1 MALLM
6 MVGTVLMVV
15 GYYLFLLPP
24 ATPQAKDIPAA
35 EIAAAALLV
44 HQRAAVDWCLRS
56 SCADGVVPPDGL
68 TLPPGYGAASW
79 MQSVVLGGRVSTYVT
94 GLQVNSLAI
103 AASLGDLT
111 AGGPSAGLSTAD
123 GTVAARD
130 LVVPGRLAVVI
141 VPGIPAGVPVVSQKV
156 K

>member
-1 MALLM
+1 
-6 MVGTVLMVV
+6 MVVLTMIGAMLMVV

-35 EIAAAALLV
+35 DIVAATLLM
-44 HQRAAVDWCLRS
+44 HQKAAVDWCLRTA
-56 SCADGVVPPDGL
+56 CADGVLPPDGL

-79 MQSVVLGGRVSTYVT
+79 MRSVAQGGRVSTYVT

-103 AASLGDLT
+103 ATRLGDLT
-111 AGGPSAGLSTAD
+111 AGGPSAGLSMAD

-130 LVVPGRLAVVI
+130 LVVPGRVAVVI
-141 VPGIPAGVPVVSQKV
+141 VPGVPAGVPVISQKV